1 MRFWLR
7 FSIWSGTL
15 GGLVLSGA
23 PGWAQVPSEI
33 SSPTTVEAQEIR
45 GTPDQQTVAEG
56 NAVLTREGTTVRAD
70 MITYDRPTDIA
81 RAVGNVE
88 ILKNG
93 DVYRGPLLQI
103 QIETYEGFFMNP
115 TYVLGRNGATG
126 SAQRIDFLDK
136 YRVVGTQGTYST
148 CTPGDEG
155 QVDWMLSS
163 RRLTVDYE
171 NNEGLAE
178 GAVLRFLGVPIL
190 AAPALSFPLTSARKS
205 GWLPP
210 SIEVDSS
217 SGLQMSVPYYWN
229 IAPNMDATLAPEL
242 SLRRGAGL
250 NSEFRYLQPDYK
262 GAVNLNL
269 LPHDKVADSSR
280 YRLNLSHGARVDDNT
295 QVNLQFIRV
304 SDNDY
309 WKDFQVERD
318 LIGLT
323 PRLLNSNLDAR
334 RIGADWTTYAKV
346 QSWQV
351 LQSLVPGEGIDA
363 PYQRAPQIGA
373 RTQQFFGHNLRLD
386 FEAEFNHFSLPAGAS
401 SAQYPKGSRIH
412 SLVTLSHPWVSPAW
426 SLTPKI
432 SLNAAT
438 YALDAPL
445 TAGPHTG
452 QKSVARI
459 IPTTSLDSSWVLE
472 RDSQWFGRSI
482 RQTLEPRLV
491 YSYTPFYDQ
500 TGLPNFD
507 SAAKDFNFE
516 SIYSADSPFTGV
528 DRVADAHQITASI
541 STRLIDPAT
550 GVEALRLGLAQRYLL
565 SDQLVTADGVPLTQ
579 RLSDVFVMGSTSVI
593 PQWNL
598 NATLQYNSELA
609 RVQRSVLAVAYSPG
623 PLRTLNTSY
632 TTDRLGDTEQ
642 ISLGWQW
649 PILGPPSRTAEPLFS
664 AAPSNSSACCQ
675 GAWYS
680 VGRVNYN
687 TRDSKVVDS
696 IMGLEYDAGCWIG
709 RVVARRQSTGLN
721 ESVTGVGFQL
731 ELVGLSRLG
740 FGSNPVQ
747 VLKENVEGYQ
757 PLRN

>member
-1 MRFWLR
+1 MRFGFR
-7 FSIWSGTL
+7 FSIWLGTL
-15 GGLVLSGA
+15 SALVLSSA
-23 PGWAQVPSEI
+23 PGLAQVSAPA
-33 SSPTTVEAQEIR
+33 PTTVEAKEIR
-45 GTPDQQTVAEG
+45 GTPDQQTIAEG
-56 NAVLTREGTTVRAD
+56 NAVLTQEGTTVRAD
-70 MITYDRPTDIA
+70 MITYDRPSGIA
-81 RAVGNVE
+81 RAIGNVE
-88 ILKNG
+88 VLKNG
-93 DVYRGPLLQI
+93 DVYRGPLLQL
-103 QIETYEGFFMNP
+103 QVETYEGFFSNP
-115 TYVLGRNGATG
+115 TYVLGRNGAMG

-136 YRVVGTQGTYST
+136 YRAVGTQGTYST
-148 CTPGDEG
+148 CTPGDDA
-155 QVDWMLSS
+155 QVGWMLSA

-171 NNEGLAE
+171 KNEGVAE

-190 AAPALSFPLTSARKS
+190 AAPVLSFPLTSERKS

-217 SGLQMSVPYYWN
+217 SGLQLSVPYYWN
-229 IAPNMDATLAPEL
+229 IAPHMDATLAPEL
-242 SLRRGAGL
+242 SLRRGTGL
-250 NSEFRYLQPDYK
+250 NTEFRYLQPDYK
-262 GAVNLNL
+262 GTIDLNW

-280 YRLNLSHGARVDDNT
+280 YRLNLNHGARVDDNT
-295 QVNLQFIRV
+295 QVNLQLIRV

-309 WKDFQVERD
+309 WKDFQRDRD

-334 RIGADWTTYAKV
+334 HVGADWTTYAKV

-363 PYQRAPQIGA
+363 PYQRTPQIGA
-373 RTQQFFGHNLRLD
+373 RTQQFLGRNLRLD
-386 FEAEFNHFSLPAGAS
+386 FETEFNQFSRPVGAS
-401 SAQYPKGSRIH
+401 SAQYPTGSRIH
-412 SLVTLSHPWVSPAW
+412 SLASLSYPWVSPAW

-438 YALDAPL
+438 YALDTPL
-445 TAGPHTG
+445 MAGPHAG
-452 QKSVARI
+452 QKSVTRI

-491 YSYTPFYDQ
+491 YSYTPFHDQ

-507 SAAKDFNFE
+507 SAPKDFTFE
-516 SIYSADSPFTGV
+516 SIYSADNAFTGV
-528 DRVADAHQITASI
+528 DRVADAHQVTASI

-550 GVEALRLGLAQRYLL
+550 GAEALRLGLAQRYLL
-565 SDQLVTADGVPLTQ
+565 RDQWVTPDGVPLTQ

-593 PQWNL
+593 PQWSL
-598 NATLQYNSELA
+598 NATLQYNAELA
-609 RVQRSVLAVAYSPG
+609 RVQRSAWGGAYSPG
-623 PLRTLNTSY
+623 PFRTLSASYNT
-632 TTDRLGDTEQ
+632 DHVANTEQ
-642 ISLGWQW
+642 VSMGWQW
-649 PILGPPSRTAEPLFS
+649 PLYGPLNRTAEPLVS
-664 AAPSNSSACCQ
+664 AAPSTSSACCQ

-687 TRDSKVVDS
+687 TRDRTVVDA

-709 RVVARRQSTGLN
+709 RVVARRLSTGLN
-721 ESVTGVGFQL
+721 ESVTGIGFQL

-747 VLKENVEGYQ
+747 VLKENVGGYR